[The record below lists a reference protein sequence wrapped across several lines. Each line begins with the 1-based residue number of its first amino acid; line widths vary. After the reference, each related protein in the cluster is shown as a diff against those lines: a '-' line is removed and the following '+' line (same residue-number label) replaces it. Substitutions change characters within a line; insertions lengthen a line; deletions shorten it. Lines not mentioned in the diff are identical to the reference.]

1 MKNESVRVP
10 RTPQE
15 RKTKLSAHNYSNPLV
30 KVRAL
35 VSSNDAYIPFS
46 VIGIFVIL
54 GAVLTSAYFLQ
65 MDYEIAQTIYT
76 TEKTDPEKVAIGFAS
91 ADLSRCLNYAG
102 MEALKWKGE
111 HPIIQPVNS
120 SGGTTSEDDFMVNAR
135 THDLEPGDALYIR
148 IDLPSDVWYSISS
161 IWKNQSIILRIKDSN
176 GQTIDSVDYGEAVS
190 FWKTVSFEENFL
202 LPQEMEP
209 GYGTIEL
216 DCGGSVKATDWFSV
230 AMNPVKDI
238 SANHFNELITGNYQ
252 YNNYV
257 YDRYAINVEPDIE
270 PYRILIEEIN
280 GTLERQ
286 INDDNRTYPIYYT
299 FTIRNLNYTLVDLET
314 GESFDRS
321 MDISTLVTSREP
333 LLEELTTEYERS
345 LNSAETSNIVLG
357 AMNIRS
363 FTYGPWQ
370 HYANGPLNIIT
381 NPALASAVN
390 AGTAYSQK
398 RTFDSVDPWALMYTT
413 YYNGKV
419 FYEDVHGTA
428 DEYEINGSNG
438 SNSSVNL
445 TSVYDDL
452 AQNGSFSVEIREGI
466 GESMAATGT
475 TFEQVDEH
483 STIRVA
489 ASDYIPSLVDGW
501 VFNDH
506 IWTGEHDLVH
516 DVAREVYS
524 AGVQA
529 QVVRDG
535 FNDTVPLSTDTT
547 GSVDSTS
554 YSYHT
559 VSWKASYDLDG
570 EHTGAIE
577 PSYLWDEAWSRSYD
591 RTVKPKIDPPRGSLT
606 GWKVTGATVSLQS
619 VDAQVTIT
627 PVFRHRE
634 NDNMTGIVR
643 TDGYLEREDHV
654 FDWDVTYNI
663 NYKVTSR
670 WKIYYKYYYTYK
682 WKVITGYQTTES
694 GGRIP
699 QYTHYS
705 SSGTGSKTEYYT
717 TTETRSTSHL
727 ETETENLSIL
737 YHQRPPTGTYEG
749 LTSYAD
755 PVTKEYHDTTIEIDG
770 IYRQD
775 PACSDAADKYREL
788 YVDIH
793 EIETRYMLFPND
805 FYLQERKVEC
815 DIPGWLHK
823 MMANELLEMVGSI
836 EAYDPAVNVS
846 LMNNPGADPTML
858 RYEAAKEL
866 TDDLY
871 EDMDYYVNRQQ
882 YLTNGEMYTNSDAA
896 HYIAKNEAYLKLTE
910 EIESQNRK
918 LNSDLNDYLLE
929 KLTEAN
935 VDILGLDTGALDS
948 VTSGSLSLFNNP
960 ALSMAGTA
968 LGTEMGIIDTMTIT
982 GMPESKYNWTES
994 MTLVVD
1000 QYPYYLYHDPDFDL
1014 QGQYELK
1021 DPKGMTI
1028 YPLGVKNTCV
1038 FSTGIADD
1046 IAGLLDQTSS
1056 PVKEA
1061 TAQMVSSS
1069 IEDLSKEVKLLEQNL
1084 SQQALPLDTTAL
1096 DQQALPLDTT
1106 ALDQQVTGLTTT
1118 YSNQMREDIPT
1129 MIAEEIQADPVV
1141 SLWITETE
1149 VTSISQTHLYSL
1161 SDSRIINQSADGTLS
1176 AGISQK
1182 LRAEVIMNNPNLTGD
1197 EMDAVLNRLD
1207 TDVRIGIANGISVV
1221 IIDNSAMIDASFEA
1235 VNSEL
1240 QKLTDDA
1247 TSQLSEDV
1255 AEKVNKRLER
1265 TMKHVPMGLPVLPPH
1280 WMFTVNVW
1288 TYDVI
1293 GKYEYF
1299 RVSDNDNEVILNT
1312 YVGHEGQVYVR
1323 KEESVYHP
1331 FKRNSNE
1338 QFIQMGR
1345 NTPIIFNFKGYA
1357 ATIVGSS
1364 PKGVGDKID
1373 GRTETSTGY
1382 SQLISELEN

>member
-1 MKNESVRVP
+1 MKNEAVRFP

-111 HPIIQPVNS
+111 HPIIQPVNA

-135 THDLEPGDALYIR
+135 THDLEPGDTFYVR

-190 FWKTVSFEENFL
+190 FWKTVSFEESFL
-202 LPQEMEP
+202 LPLEMEP

-216 DCGGSVKATDWFSV
+216 ECGGSVKATDWFSV

-238 SANHFNELITGNYQ
+238 SAKHFNELITGNYQ

-390 AGTAYSQK
+390 AGTAYAQK

-428 DEYEINGSNG
+428 DKYDINS
-438 SNSSVNL
+438 SNSSANL
-445 TSVYDDL
+445 TSVYEEM
-452 AQNGSFSVEIREGI
+452 AQNSSFNIDIKEGI
-466 GESMAATGT
+466 GQSMEATGT
-475 TFEQVDEH
+475 TFEQVDEQ
-483 STIRVA
+483 SAIVVA
-489 ASDYIPSLVDGW
+489 ASDYLPSLVDGW

-506 IWTGEHDLVH
+506 LWTDENDLVH
-516 DVAREVYS
+516 DVAQEVYS

-529 QVVRDG
+529 QVKRDG
-535 FNDTVPLSTDTT
+535 FNETVPVFTDTS
-547 GSVDSTS
+547 GKVDSTS
-554 YSYHT
+554 YNYHT
-559 VSWKASYDLDG
+559 VSWKASYNIDA

-591 RTVKPKIDPPRGSLT
+591 RTVNPKINPPRGSLT

-619 VDAQVTIT
+619 VDAEVSIT
-627 PVFRHRE
+627 PMFRHRE
-634 NDNMTGIVR
+634 NDNVTGIVR
-643 TDGYLEREDHV
+643 TDGYLDREDHV

-663 NYKVTSR
+663 DYKVTSR
-670 WKIYYKYYYTYK
+670 WKIYYTYYYTYK
-682 WKVITGYQTTES
+682 WKVITGYRTNEF
-694 GGRIP
+694 GGKIP
-699 QYTHYS
+699 QYSHYS
-705 SSGTGSKTEYYT
+705 SSSTGSRTEYYT

-749 LTSYAD
+749 FTSYTD
-755 PVTKEYHDTTIEIDG
+755 PVTREYHDTTIEIDG
-770 IYRQD
+770 IERQD
-775 PACSDAADKYREL
+775 PACSDAADKYKDQ

-793 EIETRYMLFPND
+793 EIESRYMLFPND

-815 DIPGWLHK
+815 DIPEWLHK
-823 MMANELLEMVGSI
+823 MMADELLEMVGSI
-836 EAYDPAVNVS
+836 EADDPAVNVS

-866 TDDLY
+866 TDDLS
-871 EDMDYYVNRQQ
+871 EDTEIYVKRQQ
-882 YLTNGEMYTNSDAA
+882 YLTSGEMYTSSDAA
-896 HYIAKNEAYLKLTE
+896 RYIAKNEAYRKLME

-935 VDILGLDTGALDS
+935 VDIPGLDTGALDS

-960 ALSMAGTA
+960 AVSMAGTA

-982 GMPESKYNWTES
+982 GMPESKYNWTEG

-1000 QYPYYLYHDPDFDL
+1000 QYPDYLYHDPEFDL
-1014 QGQYELK
+1014 RGQYELK

-1046 IAGLLDQTSS
+1046 IAGLLEQTSA

-1069 IEDLSKEVKLLEQNL
+1069 IEDLSTEVKSLEQNL
-1084 SQQALPLDTTAL
+1084 SEQAV
-1096 DQQALPLDTT
+1096 PLDTT

-1118 YSNQMREDIPT
+1118 YSSRMREDIPT

-1149 VTSISQTHLYSL
+1149 VTSITQTHLHSL
-1161 SDSRIINQSADGTLS
+1161 PDSRIINQSADGTLS
-1176 AGISQK
+1176 TGISEK
-1182 LRAEVIMNNPNLTGD
+1182 LRTEVIMNNPNLTGD

-1207 TDVRIGIANGISVV
+1207 TDVRVGIANGISVV
-1221 IIDNSAMIDASFEA
+1221 IIDNSAMIDASFAA

-1323 KEESVYHP
+1323 EDAQVYHP
-1331 FKRNSNE
+1331 FKKTAD
-1338 QFIQMGR
+1338 GR
-1345 NTPIIFNFKGYA
+1345 ALTIGENRPIFFEFNGYA
-1357 ATIVGSS
+1357 ATIVGTG
-1364 PKGVGDKID
+1364 PKGVGDKSGERSEKSIGYD
-1373 GRTETSTGY
+1373 DILTEYEATR
-1382 SQLISELEN
+1382 

>member
-1 MKNESVRVP
+1 MKNEALRHP
-10 RTPQE
+10 RTAQE
-15 RKTKLSAHNYSNPLV
+15 RKTKRPAYKCWRSLK
-30 KVRAL
+30 KVSLLAR
-35 VSSNDAYIPFS
+35 NTDAYIPFS

-65 MDYEIAQTIYT
+65 TDYDIAQTIYT
-76 TEKTDPEKVAIGFAS
+76 TEKTDPEKVAVGFAS

-120 SGGTTSEDDFMVNAR
+120 SGGTTTEDDFMVNAR
-135 THDLEPGDALYIR
+135 THDLEAGHTLSVQV
-148 IDLPSDVWYSISS
+148 DLPSDVWYSISS
-161 IWKNQSIILRIKDSN
+161 LWRDQNIILRIKDSN

-190 FWKTVSFEENFL
+190 IWKTVSFEENFL
-202 LPQEMEP
+202 LPQSIGP

-216 DCGGSVKATDWFSV
+216 ECGGNLKATDWFSV

-238 SANHFNELITGNYQ
+238 SAKHFNELITGNYQ
-252 YNNYV
+252 YEQYV
-257 YDRYAINVEPDIE
+257 YDKYAINVEPDIH
-270 PYRILIEEIN
+270 PQQILIEEIN

-286 INDDNRTYPIYYT
+286 INDDNRTYSIYYT
-299 FTIRNLNYTLVDLET
+299 FSILDLNYTLVDLET
-314 GESFDRS
+314 GETFNRS
-321 MDISTLVTSREP
+321 IDISTLVTSREP

-345 LNSAETSNIVLG
+345 LNSAETANIVLG

-428 DEYEINGSNG
+428 DEYDINGSN
-438 SNSSVNL
+438 NSVNL
-445 TSVYDDL
+445 TSTYEKL
-452 AQNGSFSVEIREGI
+452 AENNSFSVDIEEGI
-466 GESMAATGT
+466 GESMTETGM
-475 TFEQVDEH
+475 TFEQVDEQ

-506 IWTGEHDLVH
+506 IWTDEQDLVH
-516 DVAREVYS
+516 DVAREVYF

-535 FNDTVPLSTDTT
+535 FNDTVPVFTDTR
-547 GSVDSTS
+547 GERDSSS
-554 YSYHT
+554 YDWDT
-559 VSWKASYDLDG
+559 VSWKASYDIEG
-570 EHTGAIE
+570 NHTGAIE
-577 PSYLWDEAWSRSYD
+577 PSYSWNETWSRSYEK
-591 RTVKPKIDPPRGSLT
+591 TMSPKIDPPQGRLT
-606 GWKVTGATVSLQS
+606 GWKLTGATVSLDS
-619 VDAQVTIT
+619 VETEVTIT

-634 NDNMTGIVR
+634 NDNVTDMVR

-654 FDWDVTYNI
+654 FDWNVTYNI
-663 NYKVTSR
+663 DYRVTSK
-670 WKIYYKYYYTYK
+670 WKIYYRYSYNYK
-682 WKVITGYQTTES
+682 WKEITGYHSNEF
-694 GGRIP
+694 GARIP
-699 QYTHYS
+699 EYSHHS
-705 SSGTGSKTEYYT
+705 SSSTGSKTEYIT
-717 TTETRSTSHL
+717 TTDTRSTSHL

-737 YHQRPPTGTYEG
+737 YHKRPPTGTYEG
-749 LTSYAD
+749 MASYTD
-755 PVTKEYHDTTIEIDG
+755 PVTREYRITNIEING
-770 IYRQD
+770 IERQD
-775 PACSDAADKYREL
+775 PACSDAADKYKEQ
-788 YVDIH
+788 YIDIH
-793 EIETRYMLFPND
+793 QIETRYMLFPND
-805 FYLQERKVEC
+805 FYIPEQKVEC
-815 DIPGWLHK
+815 DIPDWLHK
-823 MMANELLEMVGSI
+823 MMADELLEMVGSI
-836 EAYDPAVNVS
+836 EAADPTVNVS
-846 LMNNPGADPTML
+846 LMDDPGADPTLL
-858 RYEAAKEL
+858 RYEAAKKL
-866 TDDLY
+866 TADLKDDT
-871 EDMDYYVNRQQ
+871 ESYVNRQQ
-882 YLTNGEMYTNSDAA
+882 YLTGSEMYTSSDTARF
-896 HYIAKNEAYLKLTE
+896 IVKNEAYLKLMD

-935 VDILGLDTGALDS
+935 VNIPGLDTGALDS

-960 ALSMAGTA
+960 AVSMAGTA

-982 GMPESKYNWTES
+982 GMPESKYNWTEG

-1000 QYPYYLYHDPDFDL
+1000 QYPDYLYHDPKFDL
-1014 QGQYELK
+1014 NGQYELK

-1046 IAGLLDQTSS
+1046 IAGLLDETSS

-1069 IEDLSKEVKLLEQNL
+1069 IEDLSTEVKSLEQNL
-1084 SQQALPLDTTAL
+1084 SEQAIPLDTTAL
-1096 DQQALPLDTT
+1096 DQR
-1106 ALDQQVTGLTTT
+1106 VNGLTTT
-1118 YSNQMREDIPT
+1118 YSSQMREDVPE
-1129 MIAEEIQADPVV
+1129 MIAKEVRADPVV
-1141 SLWITETE
+1141 SLWITEAE
-1149 VTSISQTHLYSL
+1149 VSTITQNHLNSL
-1161 SDSRIINQSADGTLS
+1161 SKSQIINQSADGTLPT
-1176 AGISQK
+1176 GISEK
-1182 LRAEVIMNNPNLTGD
+1182 LRAEVIKNNPTLTGD

-1207 TDVRIGIANGISVV
+1207 TDVRVGIAEGISVV
-1221 IIDNSAMIDASFEA
+1221 IIDNSAMIDASFDA
-1235 VNSEL
+1235 VNNEL

-1247 TSQLSEDV
+1247 TTQLSEDV
-1255 AEKVNKRLER
+1255 ADKVNKRLEK

-1299 RVSDNDNEVILNT
+1299 RVTDNDNEVILNT
-1312 YVGHEGQVYVR
+1312 YIGHEGQVYVR
-1323 KEESVYHP
+1323 EDAQVYHP
-1331 FKRNSNE
+1331 FKTDEYGYLVDLGKNKRMMF
-1338 QFIQMGR
+1338 QFG
-1345 NTPIIFNFKGYA
+1345 GYA
-1357 ATIVGSS
+1357 TTIVGPS
-1364 PKGVGDKID
+1364 PKGVGDKS
-1373 GRTETSTGY
+1373 GERTEESIGY
-1382 SQLISELEN
+1382 TDLSDEFKVIR

>member
-1 MKNESVRVP
+1 MKNEAVRHQ
-10 RTPQE
+10 RIAQD
-15 RKTKLSAHNYSNPLV
+15 RKTKRTAYKCWKPLK
-30 KVRAL
+30 KVNLLAR
-35 VSSNDAYIPFS
+35 NTDAYIPFS

-65 MDYEIAQTIYT
+65 TDYDIAQTIYT

-135 THDLEPGDALYIR
+135 THDLEAGNTLYVR
-148 IDLPSDVWYSISS
+148 VDLPSDVWYSISS
-161 IWKNQSIILRIKDSN
+161 LWKDQAIILRIKDSN

-190 FWKTVSFEENFL
+190 IWKTVSFEENFL
-202 LPQEMEP
+202 LPLEIDP

-216 DCGGSVKATDWFSV
+216 DCGGTVKATDWFSV
-230 AMNPVKDI
+230 AMNPVKEI
-238 SANHFNELITGNYQ
+238 SAKHFNELITGNYQ
-252 YNNYV
+252 YDQYV
-257 YDRYAINVEPDIE
+257 YDKYAINVVPDIQ
-270 PYRILIEEIN
+270 PHQILIEEIN

-286 INDDNRTYPIYYT
+286 INDDNRTYSIYYT
-299 FTIRNLNYTLVDLET
+299 FSIRDLNYTLVDLGT
-314 GESFDRS
+314 GESFNRS

-398 RTFDSVDPWALMYTT
+398 RIFDSVDPWALMYTT

-428 DEYEINGSNG
+428 EQYDINGSA
-438 SNSSVNL
+438 NL
-445 TSVYDDL
+445 TSTYDKL
-452 AQNGSFSVEIREGI
+452 ANNGSFSVDIEEGI
-466 GESMAATGT
+466 SESMTETGT
-475 TFEQVDEH
+475 SFEQVDEQ

-506 IWTGEHDLVH
+506 VWTEEQDLVH

-529 QVVRDG
+529 QVIRDG
-535 FNDTVPLSTDTT
+535 FNDTIPLFTDIS
-547 GSVDSTS
+547 GKFESSS
-554 YSYHT
+554 YDWHT
-559 VSWKASYDLDG
+559 VSWKASYDIEG
-570 EHTGAIE
+570 KHTGAIE
-577 PSYLWDEAWSRSYD
+577 PSYPWNETWSRSYD
-591 RTVKPKIDPPRGSLT
+591 RTLSPKIDPPRGRLT
-606 GWKVTGATVSLQS
+606 SWKLTGATVSLES
-619 VDAQVTIT
+619 VETEVTIT
-627 PVFRHRE
+627 PVFRHKE
-634 NDNMTGIVR
+634 NDNVTSMVR

-654 FDWDVTYNI
+654 FDWNVTYNI
-663 NYKVTSR
+663 DYRVSSKWKV
-670 WKIYYKYYYTYK
+670 YYRYSYNYK
-682 WKVITGYQTTES
+682 WKEITGYHTNQF
-694 GGRIP
+694 GAKIP
-699 QYTHYS
+699 EYSHYS
-705 SSGTGSKTEYYT
+705 SSSTGSKTEYIT
-717 TTETRSTSHL
+717 TTDTRSTSHL
-727 ETETENLSIL
+727 ETETEKLSIL
-737 YHQRPPTGTYEG
+737 YHKRPPTGTYEG
-749 LTSYAD
+749 IETYTD
-755 PVTKEYHDTTIEIDG
+755 PVTRGYRMTSIEIDG
-770 IYRQD
+770 TERQD
-775 PACSDAADKYREL
+775 PACSDAADKYKEQ
-788 YVDIH
+788 YIDIH
-793 EIETRYMLFPND
+793 DVETRYMLFPND
-805 FYLQERKVEC
+805 YYLQEQKVQC
-815 DIPGWLHK
+815 DIPDWLHK
-823 MMANELLEMVGSI
+823 MMADELLEMVGSI
-836 EAYDPAVNVS
+836 EAADPAVNVS
-846 LMNNPGADPTML
+846 LMENPGADPTLL

-866 TDDLY
+866 TADLRDDT
-871 EDMDYYVNRQQ
+871 ENYVNRQQ
-882 YLTNGEMYTNSDAA
+882 YLTGGEMYTSSDAA
-896 HYIAKNEAYLKLTE
+896 RYIAKNEAYLKLMD

-918 LNSDLNDYLLE
+918 LNSDLNDYLLD

-935 VDILGLDTGALDS
+935 VDIPGLDTGALDS

-960 ALSMAGTA
+960 AVSMAGTA

-982 GMPESKYNWTES
+982 GMPESKYNWTEG

-1000 QYPYYLYHDPDFDL
+1000 QYPDYLYHDPEFDL
-1014 QGQYELK
+1014 NGKYTWVDELSGK
-1021 DPKGMTI
+1021 TI

-1046 IAGLLDQTSS
+1046 IAGLLDETSS

-1061 TAQMVSSS
+1061 TSQMVSRS
-1069 IEDLSKEVKLLEQNL
+1069 IEDLSTEVKSLEQNL
-1084 SQQALPLDTTAL
+1084 SEQAIPLDTTM
-1096 DQQALPLDTT
+1096 
-1106 ALDQQVTGLTTT
+1106 LDQQVNGLTST
-1118 YSNQMREDIPT
+1118 YSSRMRDDIPE
-1129 MIAEEIQADPVV
+1129 MIAEEVKADPVV

-1149 VTSISQTHLYSL
+1149 VITITRSHLNSL
-1161 SDSRIINQSADGTLS
+1161 SNREIINQSADGTLP
-1176 AGISQK
+1176 AGISEK
-1182 LRAEVIMNNPNLTGD
+1182 LRATVIKDNPTLTGD

-1207 TDVRIGIANGISVV
+1207 TDIRVGIAEGISVV

-1235 VNSEL
+1235 VSNEL

-1247 TSQLSEDV
+1247 TTQLSEDV
-1255 AEKVNKRLER
+1255 ADKVNKRLEK

-1299 RVSDNDNEVILNT
+1299 RVTDNDNEVILNT
-1312 YVGHEGQVYVR
+1312 YIGHEGQVYVR
-1323 KEESVYHP
+1323 KEESIYHP
-1331 FKRNSNE
+1331 YKTNHLGH
-1338 QFIQMGR
+1338 FIQLGR

-1357 ATIVGSS
+1357 ATIVGPS
-1364 PKGVGDKID
+1364 PRGVGDKVN

-1382 SQLISELEN
+1382 DILINELDEKL